1 MILRSQNT
9 LLNPERVVA
18 GDSVY
23 KKNEDRQIVIA
34 GLHFFIMNLRV
45 LTKDRV
51 CTGIPLSARRLWR
64 HLCVGYRKLPTD

>member
-18 GDSVY
+18 GDSVCYGKYKAKIPFSVY

-34 GLHFFIMNLRV
+34 GLHFL
-45 LTKDRV
+45 
-51 CTGIPLSARRLWR
+51 
-64 HLCVGYRKLPTD
+64 